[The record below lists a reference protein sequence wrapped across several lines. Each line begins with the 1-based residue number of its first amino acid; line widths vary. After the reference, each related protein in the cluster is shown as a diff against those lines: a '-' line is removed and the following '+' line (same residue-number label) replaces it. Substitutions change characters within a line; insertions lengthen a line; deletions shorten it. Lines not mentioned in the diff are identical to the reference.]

1 MNRNIIRI
9 AAVAAL
15 GLVAAQGA
23 IAAPLQ
29 NTGNANASN
38 GVVTAFMN
46 DNRDAGGAYVSGS
59 GDNQSVAYLGARPQG
74 AVAAPA
80 RITGSGE
87 NVSVEL
93 PAPTY
98 SAPSAWVAVVEGTGE
113 NQSVTYVLRNNT
125 PQG

>member
-29 NTGNANASN
+29 DAGNANASS
-38 GVVTAFMN
+38 GAVTAFMN

-59 GDNQSVAYLGARPQG
+59 GDNQSVAYAGARPQG
-74 AVAAPA
+74 VGAAPA
-80 RITGSGE
+80 RIVGSGE

-98 SAPSAWVAVVEGTGE
+98 AAPSAWVAVVEGTGE
-113 NQSVTYVLRNNT
+113 NQSVTYVLRT
-125 PQG
+125 TAPRG